1 MALCPMTAII
11 QNKYFNTNTY
21 PLSGRIGPTL
31 GPEPLDPGIK
41 VFSFHNLGEGLH
53 GYHNHAFR
61 FHIYIHIIYIKF
73 ITSDI
78 TCMRCVSFK
87 TSQMQHCD

>member
-31 GPEPLDPGIK
+31 GPEPLDLELLNK

-53 GYHNHAFR
+53 GYHNHAFIG
-61 FHIYIHIIYIKF
+61 FTYISILYI
-73 ITSDI
+73 SN
-78 TCMRCVSFK
+78 S
-87 TSQMQHCD
+87 